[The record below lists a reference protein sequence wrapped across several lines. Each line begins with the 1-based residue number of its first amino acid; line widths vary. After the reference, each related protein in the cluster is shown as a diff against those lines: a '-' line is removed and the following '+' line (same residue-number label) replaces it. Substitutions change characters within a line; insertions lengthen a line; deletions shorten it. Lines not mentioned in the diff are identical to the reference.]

1 MGKSSL
7 EQTLRRVTNPARYT
21 GREINAIIPPEK
33 STFFRIA
40 LGYPDLYEVGM
51 SSLGI
56 RILYGLLNEMPGVS
70 CQRFFAPDEDL
81 EFVLKKEGWPLFA
94 LESKEPLASFDVVA
108 FSLSSELN
116 YTSLLNLLHLAKI
129 PLKANEREEK
139 MPLVIVGGSCAV
151 NPLPL
156 SAFVDAFVIGEGEEV
171 IQEIVQTLKFMKGC
185 SKQDKL
191 EALAKMAGVYVPGIS
206 VFPVKRRVIADFEN
220 CYFPVRW
227 LVPLT
232 EVVHDRI
239 TVEIMRGCPRRC
251 RFCAASYC
259 WKPVRFRS
267 PERILEIARQ
277 AYRWSGCEEISLL
290 SFSSGDHPEISKIVE
305 KLMEE
310 FSPRRV
316 ALSFPSLRADTFS
329 FQLAA
334 QIKEIRKTG
343 LTFAPES
350 SQRLRQ
356 ILGKTIT
363 DEETIGL
370 AKKAKETGW
379 RQIKLYYM
387 LGLPGETEKDVEE
400 IIRLTGELSRI
411 LAIHAS
417 FNTFIPKCHT
427 PLERENLCS
436 RQEFEAKVA
445 KLRGRLGRL
454 PRVKLSFHP
463 YEMSV
468 VETFL
473 GRGDAA
479 LSEVIFQAWRKG
491 ARLENW
497 SEHFNFSYWQE
508 SFKESGLNLN
518 KYCQQQEEPVLP
530 WKIIKV

>member
-33 STFFRIA
+33 ATFFRIA

-206 VFPVKRRVIADFEN
+206 VFPV
-220 CYFPVRW
+220 
-227 LVPLT
+227 
-232 EVVHDRI
+232 
-239 TVEIMRGCPRRC
+239 
-251 RFCAASYC
+251 
-259 WKPVRFRS
+259 
-267 PERILEIARQ
+267 
-277 AYRWSGCEEISLL
+277 
-290 SFSSGDHPEISKIVE
+290 
-305 KLMEE
+305 
-310 FSPRRV
+310 
-316 ALSFPSLRADTFS
+316 
-329 FQLAA
+329 
-334 QIKEIRKTG
+334 
-343 LTFAPES
+343 
-350 SQRLRQ
+350 
-356 ILGKTIT
+356 
-363 DEETIGL
+363 
-370 AKKAKETGW
+370 
-379 RQIKLYYM
+379 
-387 LGLPGETEKDVEE
+387 
-400 IIRLTGELSRI
+400 
-411 LAIHAS
+411 
-417 FNTFIPKCHT
+417 
-427 PLERENLCS
+427 
-436 RQEFEAKVA
+436 
-445 KLRGRLGRL
+445 
-454 PRVKLSFHP
+454 
-463 YEMSV
+463 
-468 VETFL
+468 
-473 GRGDAA
+473 
-479 LSEVIFQAWRKG
+479 
-491 ARLENW
+491 
-497 SEHFNFSYWQE
+497 
-508 SFKESGLNLN
+508 
-518 KYCQQQEEPVLP
+518 
-530 WKIIKV
+530 